1 MWEKAEGSAEIHVDR
16 KMNVW
21 GSGGAHRLYF
31 QKVDEIIIDLFNLP
45 IEEQPKGFIDIGCGD
60 GALIEHIFDLIYY
73 KTKRGKINKK
83 TKIKKNTKCESSQPS
98 KD

>member
-1 MWEKAEGSAEIHVDR
+1 MGKEKGTAEIHVDR

-21 GSGGAHRLYF
+21 ESGGAHRLYF

-60 GALIEHIFDLIYY
+60 GALIEHIFDLIYF
-73 KTKRGKINKK
+73 KTKKRKTIEKI
-83 TKIKKNTKCESSQPS
+83 PS
-98 KD
+98 FNYWK